1 MPGETG
7 EARRA
12 EMLLALAAEAEP
24 HLMGSDGAA
33 WMDRLERDH
42 AGMQAAFSLFLKHGK
57 GAEALQLAAD
67 LWLFQ
72 EERGHA
78 DEARDWLARALVA
91 PGAEARTVTRARAL
105 YGAGILAFRK
115 LDADAALHSFE
126 ECLAIAKERDYVRLI
141 VRANTG
147 MARLALRR
155 GDTKEVREWSEA
167 GLAIARARGDKADAV
182 TPLHML
188 AAAARVDGDIGR
200 AREIYRENLA
210 LNRELGR
217 PDVVS
222 VELGNLGALEV
233 LDGNISAAVPFLR
246 ESLEIAYKRGD
257 RYLAPYELVWL
268 GRVALAEG
276 NPARGATL
284 FAAARAQFD
293 SAGLAMDPDEGPE
306 YEKGL
311 AAIREALD
319 EKAFSTAW
327 GTGKKMSL
335 DEAVAFALGTV

>member
-1 MPGETG
+1 
-7 EARRA
+7 
-12 EMLLALAAEAEP
+12 LLALAAEADR
-24 HLMGSDGAA
+24 HLMGSDDTT

-42 AGMQAAFSLFLKHGK
+42 DGMRAAFSWFLKHGK
-57 GAEALQLAAD
+57 GAEALQLAAN
-67 LWLFQ
+67 LWVFQ

-78 DEARDWLARALVA
+78 DEARDWLAKALVA
-91 PGAEARTVTRARAL
+91 PGAEQRTATRARAL

-115 LDADAALHSFE
+115 LDEDAAQRSFE
-126 ECLAIAKERDYVRLI
+126 ECLAIAKERDDVRFI

-155 GDTKEVREWSEA
+155 GDTKQVRKWSES
-167 GLAIARARGDKADAV
+167 GLAVARARGEKADAV

-188 AAAARVDGDIGR
+188 AAAARVDGDIGQ
-200 AREIYRENLA
+200 AREFYRENLA

-217 PDVVS
+217 LHVVS
-222 VELGNLGALEV
+222 LELGNLGALEV
-233 LDGNISAAVPFLR
+233 LEGNLREAVPLLR

-276 NPARGATL
+276 KPVRGATL

-293 SAGLAMDPDEGPE
+293 ATGLAMDPDEGPE

-311 AAIREALD
+311 AAIRAALD
-319 EKAFSTAW
+319 ETAFSAAW
-327 GTGKKMSL
+327 AAGKKMSL
-335 DEAVAFALGTV
+335 DEAVAFALGRV